1 MIARPDHNAAFI
13 DRTVQKTNIWLA
25 DVSKQFGIDDAHVS
39 YLVLRAGLHALR
51 DRLDVET
58 TAHLAAQLPM
68 LVRGLFYEGWDPTG
82 KPERMSYEEFLLRIE
97 DEALLKGTTEAED
110 AARAVCAVLRRH
122 LGEGTMA
129 KVEMLLPKEFA
140 QLL

>member
-1 MIARPDHNAAFI
+1 MNTHKDRNAAFI

-25 DVSKQFGIDDAHVS
+25 DISKQLGMDDPHVA

-51 DRLDVET
+51 DRLDIES

-82 KPERMSYEEFLLRIE
+82 KPERMSYDEFLLRIE
-97 DEALLKGTTEAED
+97 GDALLKGTSEAED
-110 AARAVCAVLRRH
+110 AARAFFAVLWLH
-122 LGEGTMA
+122 LGDGTMD
-129 KVEMLLPKEFA
+129 KLESLLPKDFA
-140 QLL
+140 RLL